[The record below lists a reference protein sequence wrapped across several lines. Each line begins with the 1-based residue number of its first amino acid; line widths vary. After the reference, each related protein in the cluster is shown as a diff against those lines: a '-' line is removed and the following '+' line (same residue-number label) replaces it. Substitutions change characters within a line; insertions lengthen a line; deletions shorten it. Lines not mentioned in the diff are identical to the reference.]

1 MSDFFFYKESKSKF
15 FFLFVTGSGGPRVS
29 EFFLKRI
36 QIYKKKNKKKTFL
49 GV

>member
-1 MSDFFFYKESKSKF
+1 MIFFFTKNPNLNF